1 MDDVAPEPA
10 AALRT
15 LVVDDEQPVLDEL
28 VYLLER
34 DPRVGAVH
42 TARSGAEALRRLE
55 GGAVDLLF
63 LDIAMPGLSGI
74 DIARVVGQFRTPPR
88 VVFVTAHEG
97 HALEAFELGAL
108 DYLLKPIREER
119 LRESIRRAVDQ
130 GDPAPEADET
140 IAVELGGD
148 EVERRRHVGDDR
160 VDLPVLQGLGGLR
173 GVVVDERVGRE
184 PELLR
189 GLQRGRADLGTDL
202 GVLEAR
208 EARDVGVRRVG
219 EGDDTLLGLVVR
231 AGEVDDLLALARDGE
246 LVDVEVER
254 LRAGLDR
261 LVESLGDPGDLL
273 GREAELLGH
282 RPGDGTLVALAVRRV
297 VVGEPRLVGRRVGR
311 DGQRAGLVELE
322 VGRLALVEGDRGG
335 AVGRGRLVR
344 GGAGGGQGERGSSGR
359 EGGQA
364 HAEIVRRASCQES
377 KCPLSGPRIGFQSRT
392 TCWATKPA
400 DTNGSAATSDSTCS
414 RVSARKT
421 SSASRLLDAGPLTSS
436 SGRWAR

>member
-130 GDPAPEADET
+130 GDPADGAGHLVRTPLTGLVSDWEDVGFVRIHRSSAVNLAHVREVRMQAGRCSVVVPHGDGV
-140 IAVELGGD
+140 VELQ
-148 EVERRRHVGDDR
+148 VSRRHTPTLR
-160 VDLPVLQGLGGLR
+160 DLIH
-173 GVVVDERVGRE
+173 ER
-184 PELLR
+184 
-189 GLQRGRADLGTDL
+189 
-202 GVLEAR
+202 
-208 EARDVGVRRVG
+208 
-219 EGDDTLLGLVVR
+219 
-231 AGEVDDLLALARDGE
+231 
-246 LVDVEVER
+246 
-254 LRAGLDR
+254 
-261 LVESLGDPGDLL
+261 
-273 GREAELLGH
+273 
-282 RPGDGTLVALAVRRV
+282 
-297 VVGEPRLVGRRVGR
+297 
-311 DGQRAGLVELE
+311 
-322 VGRLALVEGDRGG
+322 
-335 AVGRGRLVR
+335 
-344 GGAGGGQGERGSSGR
+344 
-359 EGGQA
+359 
-364 HAEIVRRASCQES
+364 
-377 KCPLSGPRIGFQSRT
+377 SR
-392 TCWATKPA
+392 
-400 DTNGSAATSDSTCS
+400 
-414 RVSARKT
+414 
-421 SSASRLLDAGPLTSS
+421 
-436 SGRWAR
+436 

>member
-34 DPRVGAVH
+34 DPRVGTVH

-140 IAVELGGD
+140 IAVELGGVTRFVRRSTVTHVEAQGD
-148 EVERRRHVGDDR
+148 YVRLHTADGAGHLVRTPLTGLVSDWEDAGFVRIHRSSAVNLAHVREVRMQAGRCSVVVPHGDGVVELQVSRRHTPTLR
-160 VDLPVLQGLGGLR
+160 DLIH
-173 GVVVDERVGRE
+173 ER
-184 PELLR
+184 
-189 GLQRGRADLGTDL
+189 
-202 GVLEAR
+202 
-208 EARDVGVRRVG
+208 
-219 EGDDTLLGLVVR
+219 
-231 AGEVDDLLALARDGE
+231 
-246 LVDVEVER
+246 
-254 LRAGLDR
+254 
-261 LVESLGDPGDLL
+261 
-273 GREAELLGH
+273 
-282 RPGDGTLVALAVRRV
+282 
-297 VVGEPRLVGRRVGR
+297 
-311 DGQRAGLVELE
+311 
-322 VGRLALVEGDRGG
+322 
-335 AVGRGRLVR
+335 
-344 GGAGGGQGERGSSGR
+344 
-359 EGGQA
+359 
-364 HAEIVRRASCQES
+364 
-377 KCPLSGPRIGFQSRT
+377 SR
-392 TCWATKPA
+392 
-400 DTNGSAATSDSTCS
+400 
-414 RVSARKT
+414 
-421 SSASRLLDAGPLTSS
+421 
-436 SGRWAR
+436 